1 MADLGLLSVPGL
13 LSVLAE
19 AAGEAAEPSAFGLGP
34 GGWVAMTMIA
44 LILLMLY
51 LKVPALVGGMLDKK
65 IAGIRHLLDEATKLR
80 REAEAL
86 KTEYEAKL
94 ANAASDAAAMT
105 AAAEEEAGRIVA
117 KAQADVTALIARR
130 EKMAEDKIAAAERAA
145 VDELRAHTAIA
156 ATTAAR
162 QIIAQTHSAAQ
173 DKALVDSAIAGIA

>member
-1 MADLGLLSVPGL
+1 MADPGL
-13 LSVLAE
+13 LSVLVE
-19 AAGEAAEPSAFGLGP
+19 AAGETAEPSAFGLGP
-34 GGWVAMTMIA
+34 GGWVALTMVA
-44 LILLMLY
+44 LIGLMLH

-65 IAGIRHLLDEATKLR
+65 IAGIRALLDEAAKLK

-86 KTEYEAKL
+86 KVEYEAKL
-94 ANAASDAAAMT
+94 GNAATDAAAMT
-105 AAAEEEAGRIVA
+105 AAAQAEAGRIVA

-130 EKMAEDKIAAAERAA
+130 EKMAEDKIGAAERAA
-145 VDELRAHTAIA
+145 VDELRARTAIA

>member
-1 MADLGLLSVPGL
+1 MADLGL

-19 AAGEAAEPSAFGLGP
+19 AAGEAAEPSALGFGP
-34 GGWVAMTMIA
+34 GGWVALTMVA
-44 LILLMLY
+44 LIGLMLY

-65 IAGIRHLLDEATKLR
+65 IAGITHLLDEATKLR

-86 KTEYEAKL
+86 KAEYEAKL
-94 ANAASDAAAMT
+94 ANAASDAAALT
-105 AAAEEEAGRIVA
+105 TAAEEEAVRIVS

-130 EKMAEDKIAAAERAA
+130 EKMATDKIAAAERAA
-145 VDELRAHTAIA
+145 IDELRARTAVA

-162 QIIAQTHSAAQ
+162 QIIAQTHSAAL